1 MIQGL
6 CGLWKCELLKGD
18 FRSYESRK
26 SVLGFYIW
34 IDKIRIPSYVKGEYA
49 DMKLC
54 RTAVNFITLLRMIG
68 TMGLLFL
75 RPMSPQF
82 LLIYLLAGIT
92 DVLDGW
98 LARKTGTASEFG
110 ARLDSIAD
118 LLFYAVMLIRI
129 FPVLW
134 ERLPVQ
140 TWYAVAGILV
150 LRLISYCTAAIKYRR
165 FASLHT
171 WLNKMT
177 GAAVFL
183 LPYILTI
190 SSGVVYSWAVCA
202 LACAAS
208 LEELVIHLCR
218 KSYCSD
224 TKSIFQMYH

>member
-1 MIQGL
+1 M
-6 CGLWKCELLKGD
+6 LKGD
-18 FRSYESRK
+18 FRSYESRE

-34 IDKIRIPSYVKGEYA
+34 IDKIRISSYVKGEYA

-98 LARKTGTASEFG
+98 LARKTGT
-110 ARLDSIAD
+110 
-118 LLFYAVMLIRI
+118 
-129 FPVLW
+129 
-134 ERLPVQ
+134 
-140 TWYAVAGILV
+140 
-150 LRLISYCTAAIKYRR
+150 AIKYRR

-224 TKSIFQMYH
+224 TKSIFQI